1 MALLQPSH
9 EQHETDGPHSPP
21 GSQANARSSIIP
33 TVHNDDEVFGRHSAS
48 QGIFVTEMDK
58 DKPLRIPAPLRH
70 HVEQLFKFTDPF
82 CGEHL
87 DAEYAELIRK
97 LIAKLSRKRPSPLVR
112 GDLRIWAAAAIY
124 AVGSVNFLFDRAQ
137 RPHLTGADLSALTG
151 VPKSTIA
158 NKARLIRDV
167 LRIGQLDPEFCR
179 RELLASNPMS
189 WMISVG
195 GIIVDV
201 RTMPP
206 EVQAEAWRRGLIPD
220 HPARPGDE

>member
-1 MALLQPSH
+1 MNSTRQTVRTAR
-9 EQHETDGPHSPP
+9 
-21 GSQANARSSIIP
+21 QARKSNARSSIIP

-48 QGIFVTEMDK
+48 QGIFVTEMDN
-58 DKPLRIPAPLRH
+58 DKLLRIPAPLRH

-97 LIAKLSRKRPSPLVR
+97 LIAKLARKRPSPLVR
-112 GDLRIWAAAAIY
+112 GDLRIWAAAAIS
-124 AVGSVNFLFDRAQ
+124 AVGSVNFLFGRAQ
-137 RPHLTGADLSALTG
+137 RPHLTGDDLSALTG

-167 LRIGQLDPEFCR
+167 LRIGRLTPEFCR

-201 RTMPP
+201 LRD
-206 EVQAEAWRRGLIPD
+206 AARGPSGGMAPWSD
-220 HPARPGDE
+220 S

>member
-9 EQHETDGPHSPP
+9 EQHDTDGPHSPP
-21 GSQANARSSIIP
+21 GSQTNARSSIIP

-97 LIAKLSRKRPSPLVR
+97 LIAKLARKRPSPLVR
-112 GDLRIWAAAAIY
+112 GDAEY
-124 AVGSVNFLFDRAQ
+124 AE
-137 RPHLTGADLSALTG
+137 
-151 VPKSTIA
+151 
-158 NKARLIRDV
+158 LIRDA
-167 LRIGQLDPEFCR
+167 LRKLDPEPAGATRVKPDSSWTCASPSWHASAPR
-179 RELLASNPMS
+179 RSC
-189 WMISVG
+189 VG
-195 GIIVDV
+195 PSHLGSGGDL
-201 RTMPP
+201 
-206 EVQAEAWRRGLIPD
+206 RRW
-220 HPARPGDE
+220 

>member
-1 MALLQPSH
+1 M
-9 EQHETDGPHSPP
+9 
-21 GSQANARSSIIP
+21 
-33 TVHNDDEVFGRHSAS
+33 FGRHSAS

-70 HVEQLFKFTDPF
+70 HVEQLFTFTDPF

-97 LIAKLSRKRPSPLVR
+97 LIAKLARKRPSPLVR
-112 GDLRIWAAAAIY
+112 G
-124 AVGSVNFLFDRAQ
+124 
-137 RPHLTGADLSALTG
+137 
-151 VPKSTIA
+151 
-158 NKARLIRDV
+158 
-167 LRIGQLDPEFCR
+167 GQLDPEFCR
-179 RELLASNPMS
+179 RELFASNPMS
-189 WMISVG
+189 WMILVG
-195 GIIVDV
+195 GVIVDV